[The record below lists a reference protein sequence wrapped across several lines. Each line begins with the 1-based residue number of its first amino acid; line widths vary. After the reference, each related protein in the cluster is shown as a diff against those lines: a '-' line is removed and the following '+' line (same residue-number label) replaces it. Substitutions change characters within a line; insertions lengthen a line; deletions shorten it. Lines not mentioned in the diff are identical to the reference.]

1 MTTSPPNKTGRA
13 FARPAVEVKN
23 CFRPS
28 RPVKGLRYW
37 MRFAGKLADDAMH
50 DPKAQRQLRT
60 WIIRI
65 QHGMGCR
72 PNLAGGTRS

>member
-1 MTTSPPNKTGRA
+1 
-13 FARPAVEVKN
+13 
-23 CFRPS
+23 
-28 RPVKGLRYW
+28 